1 MIGTAARK
9 PAGSSARPTG
19 RKGRSFKETRSS
31 RSLAMTGSTSTSPAS
46 GSRGCLRGRDRR
58 QADPAGGVRLREA
71 LFRLQGSFSSA
82 RTARLLVCG
91 LMFFLVPART
101 LASVLAVASVQAVVS
116 AQVQGSASALPSIGR
131 IAVAPDR
138 EAFFYIQAK
147 ERKLTCLGARCPE
160 EKQLGPRD
168 ARALA
173 LSLDGAKLYVGAWP
187 DGGDRSVLVTL
198 DSSTG
203 KQLASRELP
212 GRVAG
217 LLSSPD
223 GKYILAWGAAG
234 EARPAKRERQK
245 GFVARVD
252 LSKPRGASVLE
263 LFGVPQDAAVE
274 PAGSR
279 LYL

>member
-31 RSLAMTGSTSTSPAS
+31 RSQAMTGSTSTSPAS
-46 GSRGCLRGRDRR
+46 GSRGCWRGRDRR
-58 QADPAGGVRLREA
+58 RADPASGVRLREA
-71 LFRLQGSFSSA
+71 LFQLQGSSASA

-91 LMFFLVPART
+91 LMFFHVPART
-101 LASVLAVASVQAVVS
+101 LASVQAVVS

-223 GKYILAWGAAG
+223 GKHILAWGATG

-245 GFVARVD
+245 GFVARGD
-252 LSKPRGASVLE
+252 LSKPRGASGLE

-274 PAGSR
+274 
-279 LYL
+279 